1 MAKLVISKSENML
14 GSRFLDTTRVSIGR
28 ASGNDIQ
35 LDDAAVSKQHAVI
48 EVVGRDHILVDMGSS
63 NGTFVN
69 GGRIS
74 RHMLRHGDV
83 VEVRDFQLRYVDHKS
98 VVASEGDR
106 TMVVARSELAAQPQI
121 GNSPPGL
128 TNSAAAPAPAART
141 VKVQFAQ
148 GSIRIMAGGIVGR
161 EIQLDRPL
169 IPIGK
174 PGSARAAIFRRTN
187 GFFVARVDGHPPKV
201 NGKSI
206 PPGWQSLNN
215 RDFIQVGEETVQI
228 WIGKNAEAA

>member
-14 GSRFLDTTRVSIGR
+14 GSRFLDNARISIGR

-48 EVVGRDHILVDMGSS
+48 EIVGKDHILVDMGSS
-63 NGTFVN
+63 NGTYVN
-69 GGRIS
+69 GGRVA

-83 VEVRDFQLRYVDHKS
+83 IEVRDFQLRYVDHKS
-98 VVASEGDR
+98 VVTGEGDR
-106 TMVVARSELAAQPQI
+106 TMVVARSELTPPPQI

-128 TNSAAAPAPAART
+128 TNSAPASAARAT
-141 VKVQFAQ
+141 KVNFAQ
-148 GSIRIMAGGIVGR
+148 GSIRVMAGGVIGR

-169 IPIGK
+169 MPIGK
-174 PGSARAAIFRRTN
+174 PGAARAAIFRRTN

-201 NGKSI
+201 NGKPIS
-206 PPGWQSLNN
+206 PGWQLLSN

-228 WIGKNAEAA
+228 WIGKKAEAA